1 MSRMRAFRKFVKFY
15 RSLGFSRYES
25 MRRAWGMAKYA

>member
-1 MSRMRAFRKFVKFY
+1 MSRPRAFLKFVKFY
-15 RSLGFSRYES
+15 RSLGFSRFQA

>member
-1 MSRMRAFRKFVKFY
+1 MSRLRAFRKMY
-15 RSLGFSRYES
+15 RVYRGLRFSRYES

>member
-1 MSRMRAFRKFVKFY
+1 MTRTRAFLKFIKFY

-25 MRRAWGMAKYA
+25 VRRAWGMARYA